1 MAETS
6 TRIAVVDDDLSVR
19 RALCRLLRSAAF
31 EVESF
36 SSSAEFLDAVLDF
49 RPCCIV
55 LDLHMPGLSGCDV
68 QRQLAC
74 IGSQAPVVIITG
86 HDSARARAET
96 IALGASQYL
105 TKPVD
110 DEVLVAAIRNAV
122 ASGPNRKAT
131 GI

>member
-1 MAETS
+1 MVEES
-6 TRIAVVDDDLSVR
+6 TRVAVVDDDFSVR

-31 EVESF
+31 DVESF
-36 SSSAEFLDAVLDF
+36 SSGAEFLDDVLNL

-55 LDLHMPGLSGCDV
+55 LDLHMPGLSGRDV
-68 QRQLAC
+68 QRQLAR

-96 IALGASQYL
+96 IALGANQYL

-122 ASGPNRKAT
+122 ASSRKAT